1 MSRQGMNRGVEP
13 GTRIIPAV
21 ILGLSL
27 TATISMVHAGAQ
39 ERGQPPSTSIAPSP
53 APAARPA
60 PQPGPSNVTPGVPM
74 DPRAASVPAVVG
86 PIITPEDHGPEGPPA
101 ACLPFAFSDHRNQP
115 RSASC
120 RR

>member
-27 TATISMVHAGAQ
+27 AATISMVHAGAQ
-39 ERGQPPSTSIAPSP
+39 DRGQPPSAASTPPP

-60 PQPGPSNVTPGVPM
+60 PPPAPPNVTPGVPM
-74 DPRAASVPAVVG
+74 EPRAASGPRWSARSSRPRATVPKAR
-86 PIITPEDHGPEGPPA
+86 PPSTRG
-101 ACLPFAFSDHRNQP
+101 CRWFAFQARP
-115 RSASC
+115 A
-120 RR
+120 